1 MGAFQNIGINA
12 YLKRY
17 GLKNGLLRGIY
28 MANPI
33 HIVRDYENK
42 KLLYYYH
49 AKKYIKNHYEK
60 YADEIN
66 DDVKYGEC
74 VNENPIWIYWQQ
86 GIENAPEL
94 VQKCIKS
101 VVEFS
106 ERPVIKLDAKSVE
119 KYIQL
124 PNDIRQKYT
133 SGKMSDAALSDLIR
147 FSLLE
152 HFGGTWID
160 ATVLLTGKIPEY
172 ILESDFFAFRDTFGL
187 IENPA
192 TISNWLL
199 HSVPHNIIIKEAK
212 NMAFAY
218 WRNEEYVVDYLFTY
232 MILQIAYE
240 RNANSCGW
248 FPYANSDYCNGN
260 LCISVYCGDLAV
272 NALHHRL
279 IHIIILEQF
288 DKLLTTHII
297 RKRPKTFTGTTR
309 KQNNIHVFSPHTTA
323 NLFLL

>member
-66 DDVKYGEC
+66 YDVKYGEC

-240 RNANSCGW
+240 RNVNSCGW
-248 FPYANSDYCNGN
+248 FPYANSDYCHQYLNV
-260 LCISVYCGDLAV
+260 LDEPFSEKVLEHITRLSSIHKLTYKLKEEVY
-272 NALHHRL
+272 
-279 IHIIILEQF
+279 E
-288 DKLLTTHII
+288 
-297 RKRPKTFTGTTR
+297 RKNTFYAHLMQGE
-309 KQNNIHVFSPHTTA
+309 
-323 NLFLL
+323 

>member
-1 MGAFQNIGINA
+1 MSCIT
-12 YLKRY
+12 
-17 GLKNGLLRGIY
+17 
-28 MANPI
+28 
-33 HIVRDYENK
+33 E
-42 KLLYYYH
+42 
-49 AKKYIKNHYEK
+49 
-60 YADEIN
+60 
-66 DDVKYGEC
+66 
-74 VNENPIWIYWQQ
+74 
-86 GIENAPEL
+86 PE
-94 VQKCIKS
+94 
-101 VVEFS
+101 
-106 ERPVIKLDAKSVE
+106 
-119 KYIQL
+119 L

-248 FPYANSDYCNGN
+248 FPYANSDYCHQYLNV
-260 LCISVYCGDLAV
+260 LDEPFSEKVLEHITRLSSIHKLTYKLKEEVY
-272 NALHHRL
+272 
-279 IHIIILEQF
+279 E
-288 DKLLTTHII
+288 
-297 RKRPKTFTGTTR
+297 RKNTFYAHLMQGE
-309 KQNNIHVFSPHTTA
+309 
-323 NLFLL
+323 

>member
-172 ILESDFFAFRDTFGL
+172 ILESGF
-187 IENPA
+187 
-192 TISNWLL
+192 
-199 HSVPHNIIIKEAK
+199 
-212 NMAFAY
+212 
-218 WRNEEYVVDYLFTY
+218 
-232 MILQIAYE
+232 
-240 RNANSCGW
+240 
-248 FPYANSDYCNGN
+248 
-260 LCISVYCGDLAV
+260 LCVSRYIWP
-272 NALHHRL
+272 N
-279 IHIIILEQF
+279 
-288 DKLLTTHII
+288 
-297 RKRPKTFTGTTR
+297 
-309 KQNNIHVFSPHTTA
+309 
-323 NLFLL
+323 